1 MSFWPLVSRLGE
13 STYLLPAALL
23 IALWMYQRGEVSS
36 ALRWLAG
43 VATVAGLTLVSKL
56 AFLGWGMGIHALD
69 FTGVSGHSA
78 MSATML
84 PVLLY
89 LCAPP
94 SRPWLARFGAACGAG
109 LALLIGGSRLVL
121 HAHSPSEVV
130 AGVVLGLAVSLTF
143 LSWPGCKVLPRSIG
157 PLAAAMVIFTVLH
170 ALPLP
175 GTSGATHRL
184 VVSMA
189 TFLSGREQPYQRGL

>member
-1 MSFWPLVSRLGE
+1 MSFWPLVSRVGE

-23 IALWMYQRGEVSS
+23 TALWLCQRGQFSS

-43 VATVAGLTLVSKL
+43 VAVASGITLASKL
-56 AFLGWGMGIHALD
+56 AFLGWGVGIPALD

-78 MSATML
+78 MSATVL

-94 SRPWLARFGAACGAG
+94 SRPWMARFGAACGGG
-109 LALLIGGSRLVL
+109 LALLVGWSRLVL

-130 AGVVLGLAVSLTF
+130 AGLVLGLAVSLIF
-143 LSWPGCKVLPRSIG
+143 LSFPRGKVLPRSVV
-157 PLAAAMVIFTVLH
+157 PLAAALAVFTALH

-175 GTSGATHRL
+175 GASNAAHRL

-189 TFLSGREQPYQRGL
+189 TYLSGREQPYQRGL

>member
-13 STYLLPAALL
+13 STYLLPGALL
-23 IALWMYQRGEVSS
+23 VALWLWHRGKART

-56 AFLGWGMGIHALD
+56 AFLGWGVGIRALD
-69 FTGVSGHSA
+69 FTGISGHSA

-89 LCAPP
+89 LCAPQ
-94 SRPWLARFGAACGAG
+94 SRPWMARIGAACGVG
-109 LALLIGGSRLVL
+109 LALLVGWSRLVL

-130 AGVVLGLAVSLTF
+130 AGLVLGLAVSLAF
-143 LSWPGCKVLPRSIG
+143 LSWPGCKVLPRSVG
-157 PLAAAMVIFTVLH
+157 PLAAALVVFTALH
-170 ALPLP
+170 TLPLP
-175 GTSGATHRL
+175 GASSATHRL
-184 VVSMA
+184 VISMA
-189 TFLSGREQPYQRGL
+189 TYLSGREHPYRRGL